1 MSIIPIIKAR
11 KLILV
16 LLRAGFRIIR
26 QKGSHVRL
34 QHPLTK
40 RSTTVP
46 LHVGDLP
53 RGLLI
58 EILKQAG
65 LSIKIFLKLLGKK

>member
-1 MSIIPIIKAR
+1 MSIIPIVTAR
-11 KLILV
+11 KLILI
-16 LLRAGFRIIR
+16 LLRLGFRIVR

-34 QHPLTK
+34 QHALTK

-53 RGLLI
+53 RGLLL

-65 LSIKIFLKLLGKK
+65 ISIKMFLKHIRNK